1 MLGSGDAGWTRT
13 RSCHLW
19 SLAYPALPAARVIP
33 PTMSKRTK
41 SRPKPQERGYV
52 LFDVVYEDGSRAS
65 NRRVPVS
72 AVGGLEGDERRVRP
86 LAFVRGQGE
95 THRPALAHPAPLER
109 LREGVVVH
117 HLNLDDGGALLL

>member
-19 SLAYPALPAARVIP
+19 SLTYPAQPAARVIP

-41 SRPKPQERGYV
+41 SKPQERGSV
-52 LFDVVYEDGSRAS
+52 LFDVLYEDGSRAS

-72 AVGGLEGDERRVRP
+72 VLGGLDGDEPARRVIEDQDE
-86 LAFVRGQGE
+86 AIGAKSG
-95 THRPALAHPAPLER
+95 R
-109 LREGVVVH
+109 LRVPIK
-117 HLNLDDGGALLL
+117 HLTRSKL